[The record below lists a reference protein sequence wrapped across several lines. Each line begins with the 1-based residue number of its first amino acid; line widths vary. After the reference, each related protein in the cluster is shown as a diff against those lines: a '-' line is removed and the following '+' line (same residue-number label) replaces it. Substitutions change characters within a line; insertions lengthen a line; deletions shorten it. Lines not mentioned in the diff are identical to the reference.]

1 MNQDVVIS
9 LSMEAMQLALKIGLP
24 LMLVGLIVGLL
35 VSIFQAVTQIQE
47 MTLTFIP
54 KILALGLVLMI
65 AGPWMLG
72 ELLTYTENLY
82 RGIPGLVGGG

>member
-9 LSMEAMQLALKIGLP
+9 LAMEAMQIALKIGLP

-82 RGIPGLVGGG
+82 NGIPELVGT

>member
-1 MNQDVVIS
+1 LNQDVVIS
-9 LSMEAMQLALKIGLP
+9 LSMEAMQLALKLGLP

-35 VSIFQAVTQIQE
+35 VSVFQAVTQIQE

-82 RGIPGLVGGG
+82 SGIPGLVGP

>member
-9 LSMEAMQLALKIGLP
+9 IAMDAMAIALKLGLP
-24 LMLVGLIVGLL
+24 LMLVGLIVGLI

-54 KILALGLVLMI
+54 KILATGAVI
-65 AGPWMLG
+65 VIGGPWMLDQ
-72 ELLTYTENLY
+72 LILYTHDLY
-82 RGIPGLVGGG
+82 SAIPQMSGP

>member
-1 MNQDVVIS
+1 LNQDVVIS
-9 LSMEAMQLALKIGLP
+9 LAMEAMQISLKLGLP
-24 LMLVGLIVGLL
+24 LMLVGLIVGLI

-54 KILALGLVLMI
+54 KILALGVVLMV

-82 RGIPGLVGGG
+82 NGIPGLVGT